1 MKTLRVIPMVLA
13 VAVIL
18 GSVGCKKYD
27 ISESLEDEFEITEA
41 SAVESI
47 ESTIDET
54 ETSVTNTVV
63 TTSAVT
69 SETTVEST
77 TVVETTI
84 PAEVPREVSDTAAS
98 QSNSAP
104 TAAPATS
111 NTEVTAEPT
120 TTSIPTATPTP
131 EPTPIP
137 TDPPTPTPIPSPT
150 PTIAPVYDPQY
161 TSCIADFGWEAGDD
175 YNGYTTGTVY
185 GVPCRR
191 NSAGIWIATDEGA
204 EMIAD
209 AAFATGAAGYSDW
222 LIEGSQ
228 RDFS

>member
-1 MKTLRVIPMVLA
+1 MKTLRVIPMVLT

-27 ISESLEDEFEITEA
+27 TSESLEDEFEITEV

-54 ETSVTNTVV
+54 TVSVTNTDATVSV
-63 TTSAVT
+63 AT
-69 SETTVEST
+69 SETTAEST
-77 TVVETTI
+77 TEATNTT
-84 PAEVPREVSDTAAS
+84 PAEVPREVSDATEG

-111 NTEVTAEPT
+111 ATQATSEPT
-120 TTSIPTATPTP
+120 STPVPTETPTP
-131 EPTPIP
+131 EPTATPVP
-137 TDPPTPTPIPSPT
+137 TDTPTPT

-191 NSAGIWIATDEGA
+191 NSAGYWIPTDEGDD
-204 EMIAD
+204 MIAD
-209 AAFATGAAGYSDW
+209 AAFATGAGGYSDW
-222 LIEGSQ
+222 IIEGSQ

>member
-41 SAVESI
+41 SAEESI
-47 ESTIDET
+47 ESTIYET
-54 ETSVTNTVV
+54 EVLVTNTDAMVSV
-63 TTSAVT
+63 AT
-69 SETTVEST
+69 SETTAEST
-77 TVVETTI
+77 TDVETTI
-84 PAEVPREVSDTAAS
+84 PAEVPREVSDTAEG
-98 QSNSAP
+98 QSNSTP

-111 NTEVTAEPT
+111 DTEVTAEPT
-120 TTSIPTATPTP
+120 ATPIPTATPTP

-150 PTIAPVYDPQY
+150 PTLAPVYDPQY
-161 TSCIADFGWEAGDD
+161 TNCIADFGWEAGDD

-185 GVPCRR
+185 GVSCRR
-191 NSAGIWIATDEGA
+191 NSAGYWIPTDEGDD
-204 EMIAD
+204 MIAD
-209 AAFATGAAGYSDW
+209 AAFATGAGGYSDW
-222 LIEGSQ
+222 IIEGSQ